1 MKRQRMEQG
10 GTSQEARPLI
20 DLDAIS
26 KHLSMVAAHY
36 ELSAPIVS
44 HWADTLFMTMQE
56 DLGKV
61 TLREVFTAS
70 ALLEEGQWEQPNLAA
85 NRIYKLMD
93 TMKQDTTG
101 HTGF

>member
-1 MKRQRMEQG
+1 MERREQG
-10 GTSQEARPLI
+10 TPKEACPLI

-26 KHLSMVAAHY
+26 QHLSMVATHY
-36 ELSAPIVS
+36 EQSAPIVS

-70 ALLEEGQWEQPNLAA
+70 ALLEEGRWERPNVAA
-85 NRIYKLMD
+85 NRIYKLMER
-93 TMKQDTTG
+93 MGHDTTG
-101 HTGF
+101 HPGF